1 MIIALLIFLL
11 SLCAAWVVGF
21 GYLIIAINRLPV
33 FRNLQAPMPSVW
45 PRLSVV
51 IPACNEAAT
60 LESAVATLL
69 QQDYPDLEI
78 VLVDDR
84 STDGTCELIDR
95 LAHQD
100 PRIRTVHV

>member
-1 MIIALLIFLL
+1 MIIALLIFCI

-21 GYLIIAINRLPV
+21 AYLIISIKRLPV
-33 FRNLQAPMPSVW
+33 FRKQHAPMPDVW

-69 QQDYPDLEI
+69 QQDYPDAG
-78 VLVDDR
+78 DYFGR
-84 STDGTCELIDR
+84 
-95 LAHQD
+95 
-100 PRIRTVHV
+100 